1 MARLVIDKIGS
12 VTKNLNLS
20 HEQAVSEDI
29 LTEHGA
35 VLAVEVLEDKTIYNV
50 LELPTGRMSK
60 LKKGDVIAVALGER
74 AGLKGFVGVM
84 PKDLRVGDV
93 INLLNMG
100 GVAGECLSANK
111 KEVGDPLRVQV
122 MGAIVD
128 VHGKPMN
135 INQKKLFE
143 EADKI
148 ESSIPLIVTTGT
160 GMDAGKTTVSAQ
172 IIKALNR
179 MGLTLSGAKL
189 SGVGAIRDLY
199 EMSDYGVKGTV
210 SFIDC
215 GISSTANIPS
225 DRLVRVAKGAIN
237 YLSDK
242 EKPDAIMIEFGDGLY
257 GRYGVHGL
265 ISDPE
270 IQSKVRLHIGCAR
283 DPVGAI
289 KLAEECKALGLPLDI
304 IAGPVT
310 DNSVGQDFVRDQI
323 GLFPFNVFEP
333 NSDLYDL
340 LAAKWTAQEK
350 SAHRLSA

>member
-1 MARLVIDKIGS
+1 MATLVIDKIGS
-12 VTKNLNLS
+12 VTKNLNLG
-20 HEQAVSEDI
+20 HEVEVNDNI
-29 LTEHGA
+29 ITEHGA

-50 LELPTGRMSK
+50 LEQPSGRMSK

-84 PKDLRVGDV
+84 PKDVQTGDV

-122 MGAIVD
+122 LGAIVD
-128 VHGKPMN
+128 TKGKPLN

-143 EADKI
+143 EADKLT
-148 ESSIPLIVTTGT
+148 SKVPLIVTTGT

-172 IIKALNR
+172 IIKAMNR
-179 MGLTLSGAKL
+179 MGMTLAGAKL
-189 SGVGAIRDLY
+189 SGVGAIKDLF
-199 EMSDYGVKGTV
+199 EMSDYGVKRTV

-215 GISSTANIPS
+215 GISSTANIPA
-225 DRLVRVAKGAIN
+225 DRLVRIAKGAIN
-237 YLSDK
+237 FLAAH

-265 ISDPE
+265 ISDKE
-270 IQSKVRLHIGCAR
+270 IQSHVRLHIGCAR
-283 DPVGAI
+283 DPVGAL
-289 KLAEECKALGLPLDI
+289 KLAEECTALGLPLDI

-310 DNSVGQDFVRDQI
+310 DNSVGQDFVREQT
-323 GLFPFNVFEP
+323 GLFPFNAFES

-340 LAAKWTAQEK
+340 LAAKWTNQAA
-350 SAHRLSA
+350 SAHP